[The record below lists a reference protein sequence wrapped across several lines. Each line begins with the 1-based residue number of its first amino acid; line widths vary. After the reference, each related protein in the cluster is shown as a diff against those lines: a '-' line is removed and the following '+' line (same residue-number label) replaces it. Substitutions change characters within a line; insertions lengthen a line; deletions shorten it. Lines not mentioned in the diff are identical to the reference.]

1 MLDEDDEPVK
11 DVITL
16 GLQNLIEGNKN
27 PLSDYNEAFRNL
39 QARRRMKPVVPG
51 SAREET
57 AATEAITSVDIVNHL
72 PQEQEGVSQLELAT
86 ATSIDDADID
96 SEGEEA
102 VYEEISILYEPEASE
117 DELTFAMMGA
127 DDVALDM
134 DTEHGYITSDE
145 SSDESEEDLDDSMY
159 AKS

>member
-1 MLDEDDEPVK
+1 
-11 DVITL
+11 
-16 GLQNLIEGNKN
+16 
-27 PLSDYNEAFRNL
+27 
-39 QARRRMKPVVPG
+39 MKPVVPG